1 MRHRT
6 AALLFGAA
14 AATGA
19 AAIGATTAMLLGRQ
33 ADERV
38 HRACT
43 AMARALVTMP
53 RYEPHEPPPDGQR
66 PGLVLV
72 KSGEHG

>member
-19 AAIGATTAMLLGRQ
+19 AAIGAATAVLLGTCS
-33 ADERV
+33 ADRID
-38 HRACT
+38 RT
-43 AMARALVTMP
+43 YQAMARAFITMP
-53 RYEPHEPPPDGQR
+53 SLQDAPVVQEPGRHLR
-66 PGLVLV
+66 PVR
-72 KSGEHG
+72 